1 MAVRPVPLLA
11 ARAVLQRGVSGRLR
25 VWSRRRGSTSGAG
38 QGVVRVS
45 KEDRPL
51 ADALVIRQRLA
62 AVCAISE
69 RSPGLLPSEVVRS
82 FSRCWLHADALAKT
96 ILHRNGSLEASS
108 VIAVINVRKAADEL
122 RSSLQQARRVV
133 RGDARAVAAV
143 AAAARQLPSSE
154 DRASFNEHARALFDR
169 LGSVEARL
177 KRFVEGRP
185 VVQVEDDVAVVAS
198 FDFAHTAGSVLDSD
212 RWCPAPGSRSIGAD
226 ATYKRP
232 GCSDYL
238 IIRAR
243 KDHQIQ
249 YSGPPRIIAR
259 GFGDA
264 SVDVVAVD
272 ADGRARAACGLA
284 PIQVGVLAC
293 TRLVE
298 AEDDVLLDVV
308 LPATHRLARQLG
320 AKVVAAAQGPWPDH
334 LPFSPGTYKAPKG
347 STSLTLDDLDAEES
361 DEEESSDESEAEA
374 LPVRPSWGSAWKS

>member
-1 MAVRPVPLLA
+1 M
-11 ARAVLQRGVSGRLR
+11 
-25 VWSRRRGSTSGAG
+25 
-38 QGVVRVS
+38 
-45 KEDRPL
+45 
-51 ADALVIRQRLA
+51 
-62 AVCAISE
+62 
-69 RSPGLLPSEVVRS
+69 
-82 FSRCWLHADALAKT
+82 
-96 ILHRNGSLEASS
+96 
-108 VIAVINVRKAADEL
+108 
-122 RSSLQQARRVV
+122 
-133 RGDARAVAAV
+133 
-143 AAAARQLPSSE
+143 
-154 DRASFNEHARALFDR
+154 
-169 LGSVEARL
+169 
-177 KRFVEGRP
+177 
-185 VVQVEDDVAVVAS
+185 
-198 FDFAHTAGSVLDSD
+198 
-212 RWCPAPGSRSIGAD
+212 
-226 ATYKRP
+226 
-232 GCSDYL
+232 
-238 IIRAR
+238 IRAR

-374 LPVRPSWGSAWKS
+374 LPVRPS

>member
-1 MAVRPVPLLA
+1 VALA
-11 ARAVLQRGVSGRLR
+11 KASCE
-25 VWSRRRGSTSGAG
+25 
-38 QGVVRVS
+38 S

-177 KRFVEGRP
+177 KRLVEGRP

-308 LPATHRLARQLG
+308 LPATHRLAQQLG

-361 DEEESSDESEAEA
+361 DEESSDESDEEA
-374 LPVRPSWGSAWKS
+374 LPVRPA